1 MVGFFPRKA
10 CSRRESLQTD
20 GNCITMATI
29 ITRLANRGARKS
41 QIAAH
46 KAGIANPYSI
56 NGKLIFQLPDGSV
69 TDKYEYPKK

>member
-1 MVGFFPRKA
+1 
-10 CSRRESLQTD
+10 
-20 GNCITMATI
+20 MATI